1 MGDWYDSNYCYLGIL
16 AVLFYHR
23 VIVLIN
29 PFRSPASWLLT
40 GLSML
45 FIIQAMHMVS
55 RVGTVPE
62 TQMRDIL
69 LVFVFG
75 ALNAL
80 TSGVFAFVST
90 GYLDKRDQELGAA
103 PG

>member
-1 MGDWYDSNYCYLGIL
+1 MGDWYDSNYYYVGIL

-45 FIIQAMHMVS
+45 FLTQSLHLVS
-55 RVGTVPE
+55 RIGDVPE
-62 TQMRDIL
+62 TQMRDLL
-69 LVFVFG
+69 LVLVFG
-75 ALNAL
+75 GLNAL

-90 GYLDKRDQELGAA
+90 GYLDKRDRALGAS
-103 PG
+103 PY